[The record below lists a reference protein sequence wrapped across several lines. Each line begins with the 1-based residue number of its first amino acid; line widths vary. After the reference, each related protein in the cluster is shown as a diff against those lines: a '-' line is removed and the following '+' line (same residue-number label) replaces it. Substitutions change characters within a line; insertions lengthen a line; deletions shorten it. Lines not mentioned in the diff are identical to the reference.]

1 MTNKIKVE
9 IEVDTYFE
17 DGELCTFLWL
27 ADDSD
32 PSLEVRES
40 LMDIAKREIEG
51 FSVRGSVIPQHY
63 EELELLID
71 KLREASDYLWDQL
84 MLSKKVEEAKEVLSK
99 HKT

>member
-9 IEVDTYFE
+9 IEVDTYFD
-17 DGELCTFLWL
+17 DGDLVTYLWL

-32 PSLEVRES
+32 PSLAVRES
-40 LMDIAKREIEG
+40 LMDIAKRELEG
-51 FSVRGSVIPQHY
+51 MTVRGNVIPQHY

-84 MLSKKVEEAKEVLSK
+84 MVSKKVEEAKEVLAN
-99 HKT
+99 HKN